1 MEILKDWRKQRSMLI
16 ELEIPELPQQEWKS
30 KGWLKWT
37 FSSAK
42 PLQADYI
49 IQEGSDNLLT

>member
-37 FSSAK
+37 SAK
-42 PLQADYI
+42 PLQADYV
-49 IQEGSDNLLT
+49 IQEGSDDLLT